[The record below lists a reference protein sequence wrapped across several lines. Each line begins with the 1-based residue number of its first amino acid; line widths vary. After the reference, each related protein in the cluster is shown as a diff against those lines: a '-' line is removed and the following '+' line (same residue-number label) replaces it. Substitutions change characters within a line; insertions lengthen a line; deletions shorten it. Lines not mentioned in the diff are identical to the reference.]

1 MPVSRTDLETLI
13 EKVSRTP
20 GWEVKNHPS
29 RWRVTNSEGG
39 GPLFINHRPP
49 KGNTLKAILDDL
61 VALGWDENAAE
72 ARDEADRKARIEADR
87 KANEVKMLEAQRK
100 MQAAQLEEL
109 RKALEEQGRNDSELK
124 RRRDDALML
133 PGGVSKEVVEIDA
146 SFARDLLGYNN
157 FFDDRGE
164 LDPTKF
170 VNRPLDPALVIEFR
184 NAMLRGEWTQSHQG
198 LAFDHDMQLIDG
210 QHRLVA
216 VIEANKIKPGISFIT
231 EITYNLDPRVFA
243 VVDSGKRRTTAD
255 VLALHRVTNRLVSAA
270 AVKLLHLF
278 YNVPFSQWSR
288 YRMTNTQ
295 TLELYPKFDVVD
307 GEPGRLAEAV
317 KVGSRLSKV
326 ITTPSASAAGYYIT
340 KAAYPAADPEEF
352 VFGLQ
357 TGVSLD
363 PGDPRLAYRRFN
375 ERLRSQRRRTTSN
388 VEQLAL
394 YIKAWNA
401 WVDGSPVH
409 QLVWRSNEPFPQPI
423 HQGKSADYPEREDSQ
438 E

>member
-20 GWEVKNHPS
+20 GWEVKH
-29 RWRVTNSEGG
+29 
-39 GPLFINHRPP
+39 HPP

-231 EITYNLDPRVFA
+231 EITYNLDPRA
-243 VVDSGKRRTTAD
+243 
-255 VLALHRVTNRLVSAA
+255 
-270 AVKLLHLF
+270 
-278 YNVPFSQWSR
+278 
-288 YRMTNTQ
+288 
-295 TLELYPKFDVVD
+295 
-307 GEPGRLAEAV
+307 
-317 KVGSRLSKV
+317 
-326 ITTPSASAAGYYIT
+326 
-340 KAAYPAADPEEF
+340 
-352 VFGLQ
+352 
-357 TGVSLD
+357 
-363 PGDPRLAYRRFN
+363 
-375 ERLRSQRRRTTSN
+375 
-388 VEQLAL
+388 
-394 YIKAWNA
+394 
-401 WVDGSPVH
+401 
-409 QLVWRSNEPFPQPI
+409 
-423 HQGKSADYPEREDSQ
+423 
-438 E
+438 